1 MHGYSKSLFFQ
12 YKPDDSGGIRPDS
25 GRQGYQNPCWS
36 NIKLM
41 ILAESD
47 LIPAGRDIEN
57 HCFYITKQM
66 IPAESDLTLAG
77 RDKVPGHCAREES
90 GRYCAGRPTGP
101 ALLWEGG

>member
-1 MHGYSKSLFFQ
+1 MILGESDLI
-12 YKPDDSGGIRPDS
+12 PA
-25 GRQGYQNPCWS
+25 GRDIKNHCLS
-36 NIKLM
+36 NIKRM